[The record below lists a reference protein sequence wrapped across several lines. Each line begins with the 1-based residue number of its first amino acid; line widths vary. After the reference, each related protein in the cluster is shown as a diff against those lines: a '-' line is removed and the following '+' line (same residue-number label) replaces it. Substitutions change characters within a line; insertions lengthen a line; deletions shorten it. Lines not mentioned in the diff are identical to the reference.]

1 MSNQSYIHIG
11 VPKAASRTLQ
21 ENLFCHLP
29 SFNYIGRPGVRTDK
43 ELRFITQVI
52 SNRENFEYN
61 EMYKQFISLINKRVF
76 VRGKKTFFSAE
87 ALSVGSSLDGR
98 VDRTEIARRFAKLL
112 PGAKILLVIRNQ
124 FDVIRSRY
132 AQLLKNDPR
141 YMPWRRWLANEREK
155 TAICSWLTRY
165 RYDAIYRIYSRFFG
179 KGNIT
184 VLLFEDLTTGET
196 ACFKQLKSFLD
207 TSLSVEKI
215 KKMVMSQHANKRFT
229 VMQNTLKRMG
239 SIPVFNK
246 MKPVIPASIKSAMIH
261 LSAELG
267 RRAAY
272 PYSEDDKTFF
282 HEFFRPYNTT
292 MSKILNRD
300 LIELGYPG
308 QGK

>member
-29 SFNYIGRPGVRTDK
+29 SFNYIGRPGVRTDR

-112 PGAKILLVIRNQ
+112 PDAKILLVIRNQ

-155 TAICSWLTRY
+155 TVPATR
-165 RYDAIYRIYSRFFG
+165 RGR
-179 KGNIT
+179 
-184 VLLFEDLTTGET
+184 
-196 ACFKQLKSFLD
+196 
-207 TSLSVEKI
+207 
-215 KKMVMSQHANKRFT
+215 
-229 VMQNTLKRMG
+229 
-239 SIPVFNK
+239 
-246 MKPVIPASIKSAMIH
+246 
-261 LSAELG
+261 G
-267 RRAAY
+267 RRR
-272 PYSEDDKTFF
+272 SS
-282 HEFFRPYNTT
+282 R
-292 MSKILNRD
+292 RR
-300 LIELGYPG
+300 G
-308 QGK
+308 